1 MLGLDATF
9 KFYIYII
16 VFGFPMISDQ
26 HFKKRLSIVGKKM
39 IEKGID
45 VAIVFNNLNIY
56 YLTGFPRGRALI
68 LKPDGDPILVVPELE
83 FDEADETFKFGRTIA
98 MRSDLSFSDIISS
111 ILNEFPKKNVA
122 LERQYITIELYSTL
136 SKRLEIHEFTDFSQ
150 CVLQVRSIKDPEE
163 IELIRR
169 ALRIAENS
177 IKYALE
183 RIHENMSEIELAGE
197 IEYAMRKSGAEGYA
211 FNSIVASGP
220 RSAYPHGSTTDRR
233 IKNGDLIVIDV
244 GAKYCGYCS
253 DITRTIVFNS
263 VNESIKKIFD
273 VIVEAMDAAISKI
286 STKVTGAEVD
296 ETARKVIEKYGY
308 GKYFTH
314 SLGHGVGLAVHEEPG
329 LNSRNNSL
337 LSVGNVVT
345 IEPGI
350 YIRGFGGVRLEDM
363 VVVREDKCEIL
374 NSLNRILF

>member
-1 MLGLDATF
+1 
-9 KFYIYII
+9 
-16 VFGFPMISDQ
+16 MISDK

-39 IEKGID
+39 IERGID

-68 LKPDGDPILVVPELE
+68 LRPDSDPVLVVPELE
-83 FDEADETFKFGRTIA
+83 FDEADETFKLGKTIA
-98 MRSDLSFSDIISS
+98 MKADLSFSDIICS

-136 SKRLEIHEFTDFSQ
+136 SKRLEIPEFTDFSQ

-169 ALRIAENS
+169 ALRITENS

-183 RIHENMSEIELAGE
+183 KIHEDMSEIELAGE
-197 IEYAMRKSGAEGYA
+197 IEYAMRKYGAEGYA
-211 FNSIVASGP
+211 FNTIVASGP

-233 IKNGDLIVIDV
+233 IKSGDLIVIDV
-244 GAKYCGYCS
+244 GAKYYGYCS
-253 DITRTIVFNS
+253 DITRTIVFDS
-263 VNESIKKIFD
+263 VNESTKKIFD
-273 VIVEAMDAAISKI
+273 VIIEAMDAAISKI

-296 ETARKVIEKYGY
+296 EIARKVIEKYGY

-363 VVVREDKCEIL
+363 VVVREDRCEIL
-374 NSLNRILF
+374 NSLDRILF

>member
-1 MLGLDATF
+1 
-9 KFYIYII
+9 
-16 VFGFPMISDQ
+16 MISDQ